1 MTFLRSV
8 RLKGFKTF
16 ARTTELEF
24 EPGVTV
30 IIGPNGSGKSNIAD
44 GVLWALG
51 EQSPTS
57 LRGRSMQD
65 VIFSGS
71 DGQRPGAVAEV
82 ALVFENQAGMFP
94 VDYAQVEISRRLLRD
109 GSSEYRLN
117 GSGCRLL
124 DIQELVAGAG
134 LGREM
139 HSVISQGRVDELV
152 NSTPQTR
159 RSLVEEAA
167 GLGQYKKRRD
177 RAQAKLDKVRVN
189 LDRVSA
195 VEHEV
200 RGALRP
206 LKMQVT
212 AAERFAQATEELA
225 ATQTRRALVELLDL
239 RGEIADRGAELAT
252 VEARRREV
260 DAVLA
265 ALRDERM
272 REEERFT
279 AALLERERV
288 SGVFHTTRAEA
299 ERMRARAAAL
309 GQRSAR
315 AVAEAS
321 RAARRREAAEE
332 ELGFVEARLA
342 VLADTP
348 TQSASRLER
357 VTQAA
362 RTVTSLLGGIR
373 PRFQAAL
380 HDEDDR
386 KDAVFELEAARSRLV
401 QEREFLQRQLEE
413 HGLRALEVKAREE
426 EAAAGVA
433 ALALVVMEREKA
445 VVEAQRCSD
454 ESAASAAEAADR
466 ARKAE
471 EVSRAAAAD
480 VRVAEAALD
489 ALTGRISVLRDV
501 CLRREGVPEAA
512 RGLLAATDD
521 AALVA
526 ELLRVQPGY
535 ERAVAAALGSL
546 ASGVVISGRRDAALV
561 GVADGPVEVLW
572 PGEVRSPAT
581 AAAAADVATAAA
593 RVGGGLGGA
602 EVGGFLDLWDLVD
615 GPAGLIAALKLLTP
629 ATLVARVTDT
639 DTDTDTGVA
648 GAVAEPGGVP
658 IGVAG
663 TVAEPSVSAD
673 LGPAVRVVH
682 ADGRVL
688 HGRLHAARR
697 GEAGAEALL
706 AARAELKGLEVEHT
720 AAQAGAEK
728 ARVEASAA
736 EAAMVA
742 AAQTAATLEAEA
754 RAAGRAGAAAA
765 DDLTVVRRRLEDAE
779 GRLTEVQ
786 ARHERDRELVAG
798 LSDDLTRVKQEFD
811 DTAAKLEHGRQA
823 LRAMRED
830 VDLLRRDLSRLEAKR
845 AQAAVLEVR
854 LKERLRGQS
863 EECDRVTTQRA
874 ALIRVVES
882 ARGQEGTL
890 EQLLPI
896 LGDLHAVTEGL
907 AQEVESG
914 VAALQQQV
922 DRSRAAGDDFAE
934 ALKDHGRREA
944 DLQNELGGEAERLV
958 EVQVALA
965 HLGDRAAEREREL
978 ADLRRRHLAPRQVTE
993 TEVEGLRPAD
1003 LAAAEARL
1011 RRRLEAMGP
1020 VNPLAEQEYRETE
1033 ERASFLTEQRR
1044 DLETSLDELAGVIDD
1059 LERHI
1064 ESTFAE
1070 MFEATQ
1076 RHFTEMVQL
1085 LFPGGRGVLRLE
1097 EQPVGRP
1104 LEDDGEEAVQ
1114 REGPG
1119 IVLEI
1124 KPPRKAPRSMSLLS
1138 GGRRPWRLSH
1148 SCSRSFWPVPVPSTC
1163 STRWR
1168 RLSTTSTWAGSFLWS
1183 SGTRIGLSS
1192 SSSPTNGVPWRS
1204 RTLSTAWQWMPTV
1217 PLEYCHAG

>member
-44 GVLWALG
+44 AVLWALG

-82 ALVFENQAGMFP
+82 ALVFENHAGMFP
-94 VDYAQVEISRRLLRD
+94 VDFAQVEISRRLLRD

-225 ATQTRRALVELLDL
+225 AAQARRALVELLDL
-239 RGEIADRGAELAT
+239 RRQIADRDAQLAA

-260 DAVLA
+260 DSVLA
-265 ALRDERM
+265 ALRGERA

-288 SGVFHTTRAEA
+288 SAVFHTARAEA
-299 ERMRARAAAL
+299 ERMRAQAGAL
-309 GQRSAR
+309 EQRSAR
-315 AVAEAS
+315 AEAEAS
-321 RAARRREAAEE
+321 RATRRRVAGEE
-332 ELGFVEARLA
+332 ELAFAEARLA
-342 VLADTP
+342 ALAGIP
-348 TQSASRLER
+348 AHSAARLER
-357 VTQAA
+357 VLEAA
-362 RTVTSLLGGIR
+362 RIVAALLGEIR

-380 HDEDDR
+380 QGEDDH
-386 KDAVFELEAARSRLV
+386 KDAVFECEATRSRLV
-401 QEREFLQRQLEE
+401 QEREFLQRQVEE
-413 HGLRALEVKAREE
+413 QGLRALEVTGREE
-426 EAAAGVA
+426 EATAGAA
-433 ALALVVMEREKA
+433 ALALVALEREKD
-445 VVEAQRCSD
+445 VVEAERRAA
-454 ESAASAAEAADR
+454 ELSAAAGETAAR
-466 ARKAE
+466 ARQAE
-471 EVSRAAAAD
+471 ETSRAVAAD
-480 VRVAEAALD
+480 VRAAEAALD
-489 ALTGRISVLRDV
+489 ALTGRRAVVRDV

-512 RGLLAATDD
+512 RVVLTAADD

-526 ELLRVQPGY
+526 ELLRVRPGY
-535 ERAVAAALGSL
+535 ERAVAAALGPL
-546 ASGVVISGRRDAALV
+546 ASAVVVSGRRDAAAV
-561 GVADGPVEVLW
+561 SAADGPVEVVW
-572 PGEVRSPAT
+572 PGESGTTRHT
-581 AAAAADVATAAA
+581 ADVDAGDRAGDGSGVAD
-593 RVGGGLGGA
+593 VS
-602 EVGGFLDLWDLVD
+602 GFLDLWDVVD
-615 GPAGLIAALKLLTP
+615 GPTGLIATLRLLTP
-629 ATLVARVTDT
+629 RTVMAQVDGIGGI
-639 DTDTDTGVA
+639 TGTAA
-648 GAVAEPGGVP
+648 GLGDVP
-658 IGVAG
+658 VG
-663 TVAEPSVSAD
+663 
-673 LGPAVRVVH
+673 LGPEVRVVH
-682 ADGRVL
+682 PDGTVL
-688 HGRLHAARR
+688 HGTVHAARR

-706 AARAELKGLEVEHT
+706 AARAELEGLELEH
-720 AAQAGAEK
+720 AATVARAEH
-728 ARVEASAA
+728 ARADASAA
-736 EAAMVA
+736 DAALASAAQIA
-742 AAQTAATLEAEA
+742 AATEAEA
-754 RAAGRAGAAAA
+754 RGAARAAGAAA
-765 DDLTVVRRRLEDAE
+765 DDLTLVRRRHEDAE
-779 GRLTEVQ
+779 ARLTEVR
-786 ARHERDRELVAG
+786 ARHERDRG
-798 LSDDLTRVKQEFD
+798 LATSLGDDLARVKRESD
-811 DTAAKLEHGRQA
+811 DTAAELEQGRQA
-823 LRAMRED
+823 LRAARERAES
-830 VDLLRRDLSRLEAKR
+830 LRGDLSRLEAKR
-845 AQAAVLEVR
+845 AQAAVLQVR
-854 LKERLRGQS
+854 LKERLRGHS
-863 EECDRVTTQRA
+863 EEDDRVAAQRL
-874 ALIRVVES
+874 ALMRVVES
-882 ARGQEGTL
+882 ARGQEEALGC
-890 EQLLPI
+890 LLPK
-896 LGDLHAVTEGL
+896 LQDLHAVTEGL
-907 AQEVESG
+907 AKEVERAMAG
-914 VAALQQQV
+914 LQQRV
-922 DRSRAAGDDFAE
+922 DVSRAAGDDFAQ

-944 DLQNELGGEAERLV
+944 DLQNELSGEAERLV

-978 ADLRRRHLAPRQVTE
+978 ADLRRRHLAPRQVTDAV
-993 TEVEGLRPAD
+993 VEGLLPAD
-1003 LAAAEARL
+1003 LAATEARL
-1011 RRRLEAMGP
+1011 QRRLETMGP

-1033 ERASFLTEQRR
+1033 ERASFLAEQRR
-1044 DLETSLDELAGVIDD
+1044 DLESSLDELAGVIDD
-1059 LERHI
+1059 LEGHI
-1064 ESTFAE
+1064 ESTFAD

-1076 RHFTEMVQL
+1076 RHFTDMVHL

-1097 EQPVGRP
+1097 EQSTGRA
-1104 LEDDGEEAVQ
+1104 LSEDGEEVVP

-1138 GGRRPWRLSH
+1138 GGEKALAALSFLFALFLARPCPFYVLDEVEAALDDVNLGRFLSLVKRYQDQTQFIIITHQRRTMEIADTLYGVAMDTDGTSRVLS
-1148 SCSRSFWPVPVPSTC
+1148 
-1163 STRWR
+1163 R
-1168 RLSTTSTWAGSFLWS
+1168 RLTVAG
-1183 SGTRIGLSS
+1183 
-1192 SSSPTNGVPWRS
+1192 
-1204 RTLSTAWQWMPTV
+1204 
-1217 PLEYCHAG
+1217 AGPS

>member
-109 GSSEYRLN
+109 GSSDYRLN

-225 ATQTRRALVELLDL
+225 AAQTRRAMLELLDL
-239 RGEIADRGAELAT
+239 RGEIADRGAQLAA
-252 VEARRREV
+252 VEARRRDV

-288 SGVFHTTRAEA
+288 SAVFHTTRAEA
-299 ERMRARAAAL
+299 ERMRARAGAL

-348 TQSASRLER
+348 TQSAARLER

-362 RTVTSLLGGIR
+362 RTVASLLGGIR

-380 HDEDDR
+380 QDEDER
-386 KDAVFELEAARSRLV
+386 KDTVFELEAARSRLV

-413 HGLRALEVKAREE
+413 HGLRALEVTAREE

-433 ALALVVMEREKA
+433 ALALVLMEREKA
-445 VVEAQRCSD
+445 VVEAQRRSD
-454 ESAASAAEAADR
+454 ESAASAAEAAVC
-466 ARKAE
+466 ARNAE
-471 EVSRAAAAD
+471 EASRAAAAD
-480 VRVAEAALD
+480 VRATEAALD
-489 ALTGRISVLRDV
+489 ALTGRIAVLRDV

-512 RGLLAATDD
+512 RRLLAAADD

-526 ELLRVQPGY
+526 ELLRVRPGY

-546 ASGVVISGRRDAALV
+546 ASAVVISGRRDAALV
-561 GVADGPVEVLW
+561 GGAEGPIEVLW
-572 PGEVRSPAT
+572 PSEVRSPGTAVAVEADAT
-581 AAAAADVATAAA
+581 RVGAAAAVTADAT
-593 RVGGGLGGA
+593 RVGAGLGGA

-615 GPAGLIAALKLLTP
+615 GPAGLIATLKLLTP
-629 ATLVARVTDT
+629 ATLVARVTGTIADI
-639 DTDTDTGVA
+639 DGVA
-648 GAVAEPGGVP
+648 GALVEPGDTP
-658 IGVAG
+658 
-663 TVAEPSVSAD
+663 AD
-673 LGPAVRVVH
+673 LGPTVRVVH

-688 HGRLHAARR
+688 HGRMHAARR
-697 GEAGAEALL
+697 GEAGAAALL
-706 AARAELKGLEVEHT
+706 AARAELKSLEVEYA
-720 AAQAGAEK
+720 AAQAGVEK
-728 ARVEASAA
+728 ARAEASAA
-736 EAAMVA
+736 EAAMMA

-754 RAAGRAGAAAA
+754 RGAGRAGAAAA

-779 GRLTEVQ
+779 VRLTEVQ

-798 LSDDLTRVKQEFD
+798 LSDDLTRVRLEFD
-811 DTAAKLEHGRQA
+811 DTAAKLEQARQA
-823 LRAMRED
+823 LRTMRED

-863 EECDRVTTQRA
+863 EECDRVTAQRA

-882 ARGQEGTL
+882 ARRQEGTL

-907 AQEVESG
+907 AREVESA
-914 VAALQQQV
+914 VAGLQQQV
-922 DRSRAAGDDFAE
+922 DQSRAAGDDFAE

-944 DLQNELGGEAERLV
+944 DLQNELAGEAERLV

-965 HLGDRAAEREREL
+965 HLGDRASEREREL

-993 TEVEGLRPAD
+993 TELEGLQPAD
-1003 LAAAEARL
+1003 LAATEARL
-1011 RRRLEAMGP
+1011 RRRVETMGP

-1033 ERASFLTEQRR
+1033 ERATFLAEQRR

-1097 EQPVGRP
+1097 EQPAGRP
-1104 LEDDGEEAVQ
+1104 LGDDGEETVQ

-1138 GGRRPWRLSH
+1138 GERRPWRPSR
-1148 SCSRSFWPVPVPSTC
+1148 SCSRSFWPAPVPSTC
-1163 STRWR
+1163 STKWR
-1168 RLSTTSTWAGSFLWS
+1168 RPSTTSTWAGSFLWS
-1183 SGTRIGLSS
+1183 NGTRIRLSS
-1192 SSSPTNGVPWRS
+1192 SSSPINGVPWR
-1204 RTLSTAWQWMPTV
+1204 
-1217 PLEYCHAG
+1217 

>member
-44 GVLWALG
+44 AVLWALG

-124 DIQELVAGAG
+124 DIQELVAVAG

-225 ATQTRRALVELLDL
+225 AAQARRALVELVDL
-239 RGEIADRGAELAT
+239 RRQIADRDAQLAA

-260 DAVLA
+260 DSVLA
-265 ALRDERM
+265 ALRDERA

-288 SGVFHTTRAEA
+288 SAVFHTARAEA
-299 ERMRARAAAL
+299 ERMRAQAVAL
-309 GQRSAR
+309 EQRSAR
-315 AVAEAS
+315 ATAEAS
-321 RAARRREAAEE
+321 RAARRRAAGEE
-332 ELGFVEARLA
+332 ELAFVKARLVA
-342 VLADTP
+342 LADIP
-348 TQSASRLER
+348 AHSAARLER
-357 VTQAA
+357 VSEAA
-362 RTVTSLLGGIR
+362 RTVVALLGEIR
-373 PRFQAAL
+373 PRFQIAL
-380 HDEDDR
+380 QSEDED
-386 KDAVFELEAARSRLV
+386 KDVVFESEAARSRLV
-401 QEREFLQRQLEE
+401 QEREFLQRQVEE
-413 HGLRALEVKAREE
+413 HGLRALEVTARED

-433 ALALVVMEREKA
+433 ALALVALEGEKE
-445 VVEAQRCSD
+445 VVEAERR
-454 ESAASAAEAADR
+454 SAELTAAAAEAAMD
-466 ARKAE
+466 ARRAE
-471 EVSRAAAAD
+471 ETSRTAAAD
-480 VRVAEAALD
+480 VRAAEATLD
-489 ALTGRISVLRDV
+489 ALTGRRAVLRDV

-512 RGLLAATDD
+512 RAVLAAADD

-526 ELLRVQPGY
+526 ELLRVRPGY
-535 ERAVAAALGSL
+535 ERAVAAALGPL
-546 ASGVVISGRRDAALV
+546 ASAVVVSRPRDATVVSA
-561 GVADGPVEVLW
+561 ADGPVEVLW
-572 PGEVRSPAT
+572 PREVGPLQS
-581 AAAAADVATAAA
+581 AADVD
-593 RVGGGLGGA
+593 VGRLLAGVGSGVA
-602 EVGGFLDLWDLVD
+602 EMTGFVDLWDVVD
-615 GPAGLIAALKLLTP
+615 GPAGLIATLRLLTP
-629 ATLVARVTDT
+629 PTLMTQITDIA
-639 DTDTDTGVA
+639 GVR
-648 GAVAEPGGVP
+648 
-658 IGVAG
+658 G
-663 TVAEPSVSAD
+663 TPVG
-673 LGPAVRVVH
+673 LGDAPVGDAPEVRVVH
-682 ADGRVL
+682 ADGSVFQGKV
-688 HGRLHAARR
+688 HGARR

-706 AARAELKGLEVEHT
+706 AARAELEGLESEYAATHALVEKVRE
-720 AAQAGAEK
+720 G
-728 ARVEASAA
+728 ASAA
-736 EAAMVA
+736 VA
-742 AAQTAATLEAEA
+742 ASAAATQIATVSEAEA
-754 RAAGRAGAAAA
+754 RGAVRASGAAA
-765 DDLTVVRRRLEDAE
+765 DDVTLVRRRREDAE
-779 GRLTEVQ
+779 ARLTEVR
-786 ARHERDRELVAG
+786 ARHERDRQLAAG
-798 LSDDLTRVKQEFD
+798 LGDDLTRVKREFD
-811 DTAAKLEHGRQA
+811 DTATKLEHGRQA
-823 LRAMRED
+823 LRAARED
-830 VDLLRRDLSRLEAKR
+830 VEALRGHLSRLEAKR
-845 AQAAVLEVR
+845 AQATVLEVR
-854 LKERLRGQS
+854 LRERLRGQN
-863 EECDRVTTQRA
+863 EECDRVAAQRA

-882 ARGQEGTL
+882 AHRQEVALGC
-890 EQLLPI
+890 LLPT
-896 LGDLHAVTEGL
+896 LRDLHAVTEGL
-907 AQEVESG
+907 AQEVEG
-914 VAALQQQV
+914 AMAGLQQRV
-922 DRSRAAGDDFAE
+922 DLSRAAGDDFAQ

-944 DLQNELGGEAERLV
+944 DLQNELSGEAERMV

-965 HLGDRAAEREREL
+965 HLGDRAVEREREL
-978 ADLRRRHLAPRQVTE
+978 ADLRRRHLAPRQVSE
-993 TEVEGLRPAD
+993 TEVEGLLPAE
-1003 LAAAEARL
+1003 LAATEARL
-1011 RRRLEAMGP
+1011 QRRLETMGP

-1033 ERASFLTEQRR
+1033 ERASFLAEQRR
-1044 DLETSLDELAGVIDD
+1044 DLESSLDELAGVIDD

-1064 ESTFAE
+1064 ESTFAD

-1076 RHFTEMVQL
+1076 RHFTDMVQL

-1097 EQPVGRP
+1097 EQAADRP
-1104 LEDDGEEAVQ
+1104 LGDDGEEVVL
-1114 REGPG
+1114 REGLG

-1138 GGRRPWRLSH
+1138 GGEKALAALSFLFALFLARPCPFYVLDEVEAALDDVNLGRFLSLVKRYQDQTQFIIITHQRRTMEIADTLYGVAMDTDGTSRVLS
-1148 SCSRSFWPVPVPSTC
+1148 
-1163 STRWR
+1163 R
-1168 RLSTTSTWAGSFLWS
+1168 RLSVAG
-1183 SGTRIGLSS
+1183 
-1192 SSSPTNGVPWRS
+1192 
-1204 RTLSTAWQWMPTV
+1204 
-1217 PLEYCHAG
+1217 AGQS

>member
-51 EQSPTS
+51 EQSATS

-65 VIFSGS
+65 IIFSGS
-71 DGQRPGAVAEV
+71 DGQRPAAVAEV

-139 HSVISQGRVDELV
+139 HSVISQGKVDELV

-177 RAQAKLDKVRVN
+177 RAQSKLDKVRVN

-225 ATQTRRALVELLDL
+225 TAQARRALVELLDL
-239 RGEIADRGAELAT
+239 RAQIADRDAHLAT

-260 DAVLA
+260 AVVLA
-265 ALRDERM
+265 ALRDERA
-272 REEERFT
+272 RDEERFT

-288 SGVFHTTRAEA
+288 SAVFHTTRADA
-299 ERMRARAAAL
+299 ERLRARAAAL
-309 GQRSAR
+309 AQRSAR

-321 RAARRREAAEE
+321 RASRRREVGEE
-332 ELGFVEARLA
+332 ELAFVETRLTA
-342 VLADTP
+342 LADTP
-348 TQSASRLER
+348 TQSAARLER
-357 VTQAA
+357 VAQAA
-362 RTVTSLLGGIR
+362 GTVAARLGEIR

-380 HDEDDR
+380 VAEDDR
-386 KDAVFELEAARSRLV
+386 KDAVFESEAARTRLV
-401 QEREFLQRQLEE
+401 QEREFLQRQVEE
-413 HGLRALEVKAREE
+413 HGLRALEVTAREE
-426 EAAAGVA
+426 EASAGAA
-433 ALALVVMEREKA
+433 ALAVVALESEKQ
-445 VVEAQRCSD
+445 VVEAERRSD
-454 ESAASAAEAADR
+454 ELAAAAAA
-466 ARKAE
+466 AAVNAQQAE
-471 EVSRAAAAD
+471 EISRAAAAD
-480 VRVAEAALD
+480 LRAGEAALD
-489 ALTGRISVLRDV
+489 TLTGRRTVLRDV

-512 RGLLAATDD
+512 RGVLAAADD
-521 AALVA
+521 SALVA
-526 ELLRVQPGY
+526 ELLRVRPGY
-535 ERAVAAALGSL
+535 ERAAAAALGSL
-546 ASGVVISGRRDAALV
+546 ASAVVVSGRRDVTTVSGAV
-561 GVADGPVEVLW
+561 GPVEVLW
-572 PGEVRSPAT
+572 PGEVGALRS
-581 AAAAADVATAAA
+581 AADAGAGRL
-593 RVGGGLGGA
+593 RVGGGSGIADVTGL
-602 EVGGFLDLWDLVD
+602 LDLWDIVE
-615 GPAGLIAALKLLTP
+615 GPAELIATLKLLIP
-629 ATLVARVTDT
+629 LTLVVQISEKAD
-639 DTDTDTGVA
+639 
-648 GAVAEPGGVP
+648 
-658 IGVAG
+658 
-663 TVAEPSVSAD
+663 EPSDAPAPVG

-688 HGRLHAARR
+688 HGNVHGARR

-706 AARAELKGLEVEHT
+706 AARAELEGLESEHT
-720 AAQAGAEK
+720 ATL
-728 ARVEASAA
+728 ARVKKAHV
-736 EAAMVA
+736 EAAAADAALA
-742 AAQTAATLEAEA
+742 AATQTAAALEAEA
-754 RAAGRAGAAAA
+754 RVAARAGGTAA
-765 DDLTVVRRRLEDAE
+765 DDLALVRRRLEDAE
-779 GRLTEVQ
+779 VRLAEVQ

-798 LSDDLTRVKQEFD
+798 LSDDLIGVKSAFE
-811 DTAAKLEHGRQA
+811 DTATKLEQGRQA
-823 LRAMRED
+823 LRAARED
-830 VDLLRRDLSRLEAKR
+830 GDRARRDLSRLEAKR
-845 AQAAVLEVR
+845 AQATVLEVR
-854 LKERLRGQS
+854 LKERLRGQR
-863 EECDRVTTQRA
+863 EERDRVVAQRA
-874 ALIRVVES
+874 TLIRVVES
-882 ARGQEGTL
+882 ARRQEGAL
-890 EQLLPI
+890 ARLLPI

-907 AQEVESG
+907 AQEVEG
-914 VAALQQQV
+914 AVAGLQQQV
-922 DRSRAAGDDFAE
+922 DRSRAAGDDFAQ

-944 DLQNELGGEAERLV
+944 DLQNELGREAERLV

-965 HLGDRAAEREREL
+965 HLGDRAGDREGEL
-978 ADLRRRHLAPRQVTE
+978 ADLRRRHLSPRHVTE
-993 TEVEGLRPAD
+993 TEVEGLQPDD
-1003 LAAAEARL
+1003 LAATEARL
-1011 RRRLEAMGP
+1011 QRRLEAMGP

-1033 ERASFLTEQRR
+1033 ERASFLAEQRR
-1044 DLETSLDELAGVIDD
+1044 DLEASLDELAGVIDD
-1059 LERHI
+1059 LEHHI

-1076 RHFTEMVQL
+1076 RHFTDMVQL

-1097 EQPVGRP
+1097 EQPARGP
-1104 LEDDGEEAVQ
+1104 LGDDGEEVVL

-1138 GGRRPWRLSH
+1138 GGEKALAALSFLFALFLARPCPFYVLDEVEAALDDVNLGRFLSLVKRYQDQTQFIIITHQRRTMEIADTLYGVAMDADGTSRVLS
-1148 SCSRSFWPVPVPSTC
+1148 
-1163 STRWR
+1163 R
-1168 RLSTTSTWAGSFLWS
+1168 RLSVTSAGKS
-1183 SGTRIGLSS
+1183 
-1192 SSSPTNGVPWRS
+1192 
-1204 RTLSTAWQWMPTV
+1204 
-1217 PLEYCHAG
+1217 